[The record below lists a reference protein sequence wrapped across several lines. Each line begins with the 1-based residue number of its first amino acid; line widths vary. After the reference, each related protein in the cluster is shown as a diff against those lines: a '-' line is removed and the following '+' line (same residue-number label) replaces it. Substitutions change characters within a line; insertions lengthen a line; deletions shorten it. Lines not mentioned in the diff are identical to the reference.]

1 MISSYCFFN
10 LKDDDDGNFDSL
22 ENIVDNDAAEL
33 ELLKEKARQQAAA
46 ESQQNAA
53 SAENDLEDEA
63 ENAPSWASSRK

>member
-1 MISSYCFFN
+1 MFLFN